1 MINHFLKSELGSHMS
16 IALKVHEALFPLW
29 SLPNSRTAGRV
40 RTNIPPPLQG
50 EKPGSES
57 TALAQGLKASGKD
70 QNSGRLAFLGT
81 FSTAC
86 APSQDHLRTV

>member
-50 EKPGSES
+50 KKPGSES